1 MRCGGRSALSRTQL
15 AVVLVGL
22 ACAARAGAQL
32 PDTRIWRVND
42 TAQVVD
48 LSLATSGGVSI
59 GSYLA
64 GSNATLLEVLRLW
77 RDTPELRAAFRL
89 PHYRV
94 VAATGASAGSINAL
108 ISAMR
113 WCESGGRER
122 LDEGL
127 YWRVWMPLGLEQLLH
142 DDAIPRELGLFD
154 RSDIL
159 NELRAL
165 LASGLHRDA
174 RTDCIVSVG
183 AIASKLVPTRMKL
196 NDHIEALV
204 QRVVVTYEV
213 AGVPRAPGETSAPPA
228 NASSVIL
235 PSPPLIAHD
244 SAMGKQ
250 IVLASRNQGGGDE
263 RFVPLFSFLNAA
275 TSIPYV
281 FAPVSL
287 SYCDDGSPTAQTL
300 CGSDRAGAPVTQRA
314 RFVDG
319 GSFDNTPLF
328 PALRLL
334 ALRDSLLA
342 LEGGAPRATA
352 AGALLVTFKARRGV
366 SVGSSA
372 RPPSADSPATCRGAD
387 GIEHCGGVQYFLQ
400 FLGGLKASAS
410 QYELQSLIR
419 ARSTDATLRERD
431 LDVLTRHSPIVGE
444 KVGEFAAFLGR
455 PFREHD
461 FQVGIYESLHYV
473 ASAILCRAEH
483 RQAGDTSG
491 TACITA
497 QVRDL
502 ARRLAL
508 PCPSSMAVESL
519 LRREYPT
526 LDSNGDVAIGACLSA
541 SPEER
546 ALGESYVS
554 IGRAL
559 DVATAE
565 GNRGCVARAT
575 IQGVLC
581 ATGLPSFFEKL
592 RVDTSFMDFVRERAA
607 ACRQRLDRA
616 TSAAARRWIAGDC
629 FADPAFLHILQNPQ
643 RESFR
648 VLRTLALRMQAL
660 EETVHQYE
668 AREGEVVRYQ
678 AGTQFLNFLVHSAM
692 LAEETGG
699 LVLPTIVPH
708 RNAAWRIATGIVLP
722 SYVEMQVLGRTWGLG
737 WQPYAYRWH
746 SGVSVSTRAGVTL
759 NAFPSASKPNE
770 RTPHTTWFTA
780 EGLLGVRPRWR
791 GILPVSAIEGG
802 VRYWA
807 PRDADRADG
816 RALTVSSSLSPML
829 RVGLLWDRLGVAIT
843 TPPSFASPY
852 DPRHPQLSV
861 VLNDAGGLLYWT
873 MRSARLR

>member
-1 MRCGGRSALSRTQL
+1 MPCVGGLGGWRSGWFALL
-15 AVVLVGL
+15 IGM
-22 ACAARAGAQL
+22 ACAGRAGAQL
-32 PDTRIWRVND
+32 PETRIWRVSD

-48 LSLATSGGVSI
+48 LALATSGGVSI
-59 GSYLA
+59 GSFLA
-64 GSNATLLEVLRLW
+64 GSSATLLEVLRLW
-77 RDTPELRAAFRL
+77 RDAPELRATHRL

-113 WCESGGRER
+113 WCAGGGAQR

-142 DDAIPRELGLFD
+142 DDAVPRELGLFD

-159 NELRAL
+159 HELRAL
-165 LASGLHRDA
+165 LASGLHTDA
-174 RTDCIVSVG
+174 RSDCMVSVG
-183 AIASKLVPTRMKL
+183 AIASKLVPARMKL

-213 AGVPRAPGETSAPPA
+213 AGVPGATGESGAHLS
-228 NASSVIL
+228 NAGSVIL
-235 PSPPLIAHD
+235 PSRPLIARD

-250 IVLASRNQGGGDE
+250 IVLASRNQGGVDD
-263 RFVPLFSFLNAA
+263 RFVPLFGFLNAA

-287 SYCDDGSPTAQTL
+287 SYCDDGSATSQTL
-300 CGSDRAGAPVTQRA
+300 CGSDVAGAPVPQRA

-342 LEGGAPRATA
+342 LEGRAPRATA
-352 AGALLVTFKARRGV
+352 AGALLVTFKARRAV
-366 SVGSSA
+366 STRSDVLQT
-372 RPPSADSPATCRGAD
+372 SADSQATCRGAD
-387 GIEHCGGVQYFLQ
+387 GVEHCGGVQYFLQ

-410 QYELQSLIR
+410 HYELQSLIR
-419 ARSTDATLRERD
+419 ARSADATLRERD

-483 RQAGDTSG
+483 RQAHDSSG
-491 TACITA
+491 TACIAA

-519 LRREYPT
+519 LRREYPS
-526 LDSNGDVAIGACLSA
+526 LDSSNDLTASACLSA
-541 SPEER
+541 TPEQR
-546 ALGESYVS
+546 ARGEAYASM
-554 IGRAL
+554 GRAL
-559 DVATAE
+559 DAATAE

-581 ATGLPSFFEKL
+581 ATGLPAFFDQL
-592 RVDTSFMDFVRERAA
+592 RADTTFMRYVRERAA
-607 ACRQRLDRA
+607 ECRQQLAGAA
-616 TSAAARRWIAGDC
+616 TAAARRWIAGGC
-629 FADPAFLHILQNPQ
+629 FADPVFLHTLQNPQ
-643 RESFR
+643 HESFR
-648 VLRTLALRMQAL
+648 VLRTLALRMQSL
-660 EETVHQYE
+660 EETVQRYE

-678 AGTQFLNFLVHSAM
+678 TGTQFLNFLVHSAM

-722 SYVEMQVLGRTWGLG
+722 SYVEMQVLGRTWGVG

-746 SGVSVSTRAGVTL
+746 SGVSVSTRTGVTL

-780 EGLLGVRPRWR
+780 EALVGLRPRWR

-816 RALTVSSSLSPML
+816 RALTVMSSLSPML

-843 TPPSFASPY
+843 APPSFAAPY